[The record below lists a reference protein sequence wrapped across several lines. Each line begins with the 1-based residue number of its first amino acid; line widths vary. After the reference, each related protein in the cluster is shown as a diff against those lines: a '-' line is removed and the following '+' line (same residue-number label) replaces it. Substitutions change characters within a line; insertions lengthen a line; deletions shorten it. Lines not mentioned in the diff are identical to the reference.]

1 MITLEKEIYGEG
13 KGGGGSAPEEQPDNL
28 RTYSTAMVLAAIGE
42 GPIQAVNELY
52 FDDTAVSAYPY
63 CGYEVRTGEST
74 QAVIPGFAKVSSIV
88 QIGNTL
94 SAGTYVTRDVSTS
107 EIDDVIVTL
116 QADALVQVQDDGD
129 MVGYNVRFR
138 IQTSPYPSGSGST
151 IWTTYKD
158 VQLGPGKSASA
169 PVQRNFVVNKPNN
182 APGIWS
188 IRILR
193 LTDNDASSKTQS
205 VSRWSMMNERQHH
218 KLSYNNTALAGIHAD
233 AKSTGGGAPRTS
245 FDVSGLKIKIP
256 SNYDPTLKT
265 YTGSW
270 DGQFKTGVH
279 YTTNPAWVVYDLL
292 TNTRYGLGLDPA
304 TIDKYSF
311 YNAGVYNDGQLTYV
325 TSTGIS
331 KTTSHFTFNGVIQAY
346 DDGYSLIQSIA
357 SCCRA
362 QIIDMGGL
370 VTLLQDRPY
379 IGTPMVFTNNNVID
393 AHFEYIS
400 SSLQERHT
408 QVNVTWNDPSD
419 RYLQKIVTVPH
430 TTDTTYDSEIAR
442 YQYNPIDLAAIGCTD
457 EGQAYRLGKWQL
469 DTDLK
474 STNMV
479 SFKVSLQ
486 NAFCMPGD
494 VISVMDEFWSG
505 TQQSARIVSATLT
518 SVTLDRAITIPSG
531 LSIITM
537 LNVDG
542 ATFISSNLT
551 NTNGTFTLF
560 DLATPLTS
568 LPTIGSSTVISTAV
582 IVPQLY
588 RVAKIALGSLNNA
601 HTFDITATQYDSNK
615 YTRIDSNTTVPYE
628 IFNPTSIYSVATPT
642 SASAKVIGVMDA
654 ARKTSSNTI
663 ELNWLP
669 GDTQPVTYKVR
680 YSYEDNTPV
689 EVNDIPNPS
698 LSIPFAK
705 DGYYSFR
712 ITATNRDKITSN
724 VLIFT
729 TTLGSSSNPSAPPPL
744 VSGSSSLNP
753 PTNLFVKGTSG
764 YAFTTADFTMT
775 FTNPNTVGYG
785 KNTLKDFILEV
796 WNASNTTLLKS
807 VIIDPI
813 EGANTNTQY
822 TYTLTLAENASLNGG
837 IPSRT
842 LPIRIYARDT
852 RKGLSTAATAT
863 FTNAVPAAVSCL
875 VDSAATG
882 AFVRITGSSEPDVA
896 GYIVWRSTTSGFT
909 TYDSTTQV
917 YDGKDSS
924 VALYSEPGTTYY
936 YRVAA
941 YDFFGKTGLN
951 VSGQTASSTPSQSKG
966 PPNYAFSGLTF
977 TPNSPSANV
986 CSWTAGQVVYLDN
999 GVQYSFAIAAG
1010 QAGWA
1015 AGSKTYIYY
1024 QKGTSYLQS
1033 TSNFG
1038 AAMSADN
1045 IVLAVYAGG
1054 TDVQV
1059 GNGKPIIDGSTL
1071 IAGSLGANQI
1081 VAGYVDTE
1089 ILNSNTAF
1097 IKDVNIRDTISSVNY
1112 NGTNAGWR
1120 LDKNGNITTFGALTI
1135 KDTIGGTVL
1144 DTSGVSWDKVTGAGK
1159 PANNATV
1166 NNGLFANLNGPI
1178 TPSNITTYI
1187 SNLAVSSLQIE
1198 GNAVVIPVATSF
1210 GKTRFQS
1217 GTGAVT
1223 YAVAN
1228 ASTTLPSGGGWITL
1242 TNAAI
1247 DLSIPGSTAN
1257 NSKVIIMYSL
1267 FQYPS
1272 TVATQASPIRI
1283 RVVDKD
1289 GIVIGPIIDGE
1300 TSTQVVSSDP
1310 TGNSGIQ
1317 LTGYVTNLINVSQTI
1332 VRANNS
1338 LNTYRLQVQVA
1349 QSNKN
1354 STAYDFNFR
1363 GTFVLMGAKKNG

>member
-1 MITLEKEIYGEG
+1 MIKLDKEIYGEG
-13 KGGGGSAPEEQPDNL
+13 KGGGGGSAPTEEPDNL
-28 RTYSTAMVLAAIGE
+28 RTYSTAMILAAIGE

-63 CGYEVRTGEST
+63 CGYEVRNGEST
-74 QAVIPGFAKVSSIV
+74 QSVIPGFAKVSSITQV
-88 QIGNTL
+88 NGTLTKGN
-94 SAGTYVTRDVSTS
+94 YVTRDVSTS
-107 EIDDVIVTL
+107 EIDDVVVTL

-129 MVGYNVRFR
+129 MVGYSVKFR
-138 IQTSPYPSGSGST
+138 IQTSPYPTGSGSA
-151 IWTTYKD
+151 IWTTFQD
-158 VQLGPGKSASA
+158 VYLGPGKSASA
-169 PVQRNFVVNKPNN
+169 PVQRMFAVDKPNN

-188 IRILR
+188 VRIQR
-193 LTDNDASSKTQS
+193 LTNDDSSSKTQS
-205 VSRWSMMNERQHH
+205 TSRWTTMAERQHH
-218 KLSYNNTALAGIHAD
+218 KLSYDNTALAGIHAD

-256 SNYDPTLKT
+256 SNYDPATKT

-270 DGQFKTGVH
+270 DGLFKTGVH

-311 YNAGVYNDGQLTYV
+311 YNAGVYNDGQLAYV

-331 KTTSHFTFNGVIQAY
+331 KTTSRFTFNGVIQAY

-379 IGTPMVFTNNNVID
+379 TGTPMVFTNNNVID
-393 AHFEYIS
+393 GHFEYIS
-400 SSLQERHT
+400 SGLQERHT

-430 TTDTTYDSEIAR
+430 TTDTTYDSEIAK

-486 NAFCMPGD
+486 NAFVMPGD

-542 ATFISSNLT
+542 STYISSNLT
-551 NTNGTFTLF
+551 NSNGTFTTF
-560 DLATPLTS
+560 NLATPLVS
-568 LPTIGSSTVISTAV
+568 LPTIGSSTVISTAA

-588 RVAKIALGSLNNA
+588 RVAKIALGSMENA
-601 HTFDITATQYDSNK
+601 HLFDITATQYDANK

-628 IFNPTSIYSVATPT
+628 IFKPTSIYSVAAPT
-642 SASAKVIGVMDA
+642 SASAKIIGVMDA
-654 ARKTSSNTI
+654 AKKTSSNTL
-663 ELNWLP
+663 ELNWQP
-669 GDTQPVTYKVR
+669 GDTQPVTYTVR
-680 YSYEDNTPV
+680 YSYENNTPIDV
-689 EVNDIPNPS
+689 KDIPNPS
-698 LSIPFAK
+698 FSISNAK
-705 DGYYSFR
+705 DGLYTFY

-724 VLIFT
+724 RLT
-729 TTLGSSSNPSAPPPL
+729 YTATLGKSDKPDAPPPL

-753 PTNLFVKGTSG
+753 PTNLFVKGTTG

-775 FTNPNTVGYG
+775 FTNPNTIGYG

-796 WNASNTTLLKS
+796 WNASNTTLLKT
-807 VIIDPI
+807 VIISPI
-813 EGANTNTQY
+813 EGANTNTEY

-852 RKGLSTAATAT
+852 LKQLSTAATAI
-863 FTNAVPAAVSCL
+863 FTNGVPAAVSCL

-882 AFVRITGSSEPDVA
+882 AFVRITPASEADVA
-896 GYIVWRSTTSGFT
+896 GYIVWRSTTANFT
-909 TYDSTTQV
+909 AYDSTTQV

-924 VALYSEPGTTYY
+924 VALYSDPGTTYY
-936 YRVAA
+936 YRCAA

-951 VSGQTASSTPSQSKG
+951 VSGQTTSSTPSQAKG
-966 PPNYAFSGLTF
+966 PVNYAFSGLTF
-977 TPNSPSANV
+977 TPNSPSVNV
-986 CSWTAGQVVYLDN
+986 CSWTGGQVVYLDN
-999 GVQYSFAIAAG
+999 GVQSTYSITAG
-1010 QAGWA
+1010 NASWA
-1015 AGSKTYIYY
+1015 VGSKTYIYY
-1024 QKGTSYLQS
+1024 QKGLTYLQS
-1033 TSNFG
+1033 TTNFG

-1045 IVLAVYAGG
+1045 IVLAVYNGG
-1054 TDVQV
+1054 TDLQV

-1071 IAGSLGANQI
+1071 IAGSVGANQI
-1081 VAGYVDTE
+1081 VAGYVDAA

-1120 LDKNGNITTFGALTI
+1120 LDKNGNITTFGALTV
-1135 KDTIGGTVL
+1135 KDTVGGTVL
-1144 DTSGVSWDKVTGAGK
+1144 DTSGVSWGKVTGAGR
-1159 PANNATV
+1159 PADNATV

-1187 SNLAVSSLQIE
+1187 SHLAVSSLQID
-1198 GNAVVIPVATSF
+1198 GNAVVIPVAVKLP
-1210 GKTRFQS
+1210 KTRF
-1217 GTGAVT
+1217 TGAL
-1223 YAVAN
+1223 AVKVATADVGIN
-1228 ASTTLPSGGGWITL
+1228 AVNGYGWFTIASASIDMTISGAST
-1242 TNAAI
+1242 
-1247 DLSIPGSTAN
+1247 N
-1257 NSKVIIMYSL
+1257 NSKVILTYIL
-1267 FQYPS
+1267 KQHS
-1272 TVATQASPIRI
+1272 TSYEKATAY
-1283 RVVDKD
+1283 RVR
-1289 GIVIGPIIDGE
+1289 IIDEADVIHGTFEGE
-1300 TSTQVVSSDP
+1300 YLQSIPYSDGAGSSFP
-1310 TGNSGIQ
+1310 N
-1317 LTGYVTNLINVSQTI
+1317 INIWNYIDHSKTVISAAQGPK
-1332 VRANNS
+1332 
-1338 LNTYRLQVQVA
+1338 TYRLQIQA
-1349 QSNKN
+1349 TGN
-1354 STAYDFNFR
+1354 TTPHDL
-1363 GTFVLMGAKKNG
+1363 TFSGSIVLMGAKKNG